1 MKGFALFMR
10 QVRVLLAH
18 ELRMELRT
26 RESLWTASL
35 FAAVLLTVFL
45 FSGFDD
51 RRIAVQSFPGV
62 LWVSVAF
69 VGSVVFA
76 RSFQRER
83 ESGVIDALLLV
94 PGATSGLFVA
104 RTLTNLLLL
113 LFIEAMMVPVA
124 VGAFSVKLSGESAA
138 FLALVVFLG
147 TAGYAVMGTVLSA
160 ALSTMRLRDVLLPIV
175 LFPLTIPLL
184 IAGVRATHALAL
196 DGSVADA
203 SNWLGLMIAFDAVFL
218 IVGRWLFE
226 QTMDPAVAQR

>member
-1 MKGFALFMR
+1 MSRLVLFLR
-10 QVRVLLAH
+10 QVKVLLAH

-51 RRIAVQSFPGV
+51 RRIALQAFPGV

-83 ESGVIDALLLV
+83 ESGVMDALLLV
-94 PGATSGLFVA
+94 PGASSGLFVA
-104 RTLTNLLLL
+104 RTLTNLALLM
-113 LFIEAMMVPVA
+113 FIEALLVPIA
-124 VGAFSVKLSGESAA
+124 AGAFSVRVDASASA
-138 FLALVVFLG
+138 WLALVVFLG

-184 IAGVRATHALAL
+184 IAGVRATHALVI
-196 DGSVADA
+196 DGSSSDA
-203 SNWLGLMIAFDAVFL
+203 SNWLGLMIAFDAVFI

>member
-1 MKGFALFMR
+1 MSFLRTLKQARTLF
-10 QVRVLLAH
+10 VH
-18 ELRMELRT
+18 ELRLEFRT
-26 RESLWTASL
+26 KESLWTAGL

-51 RRIAVQSFPGV
+51 RRISLRAFPGV
-62 LWVSVAF
+62 LWVCVAF
-69 VGSVVFA
+69 VGSVIFA

-83 ESGVIDALLLV
+83 ASGVIHALLLV
-94 PGATSGLFVA
+94 PGAASGLFIA

-113 LFIEAMMVPVA
+113 LLIEAMLVPVA
-124 VGAFSVKLSGESAA
+124 VGAFGVSLTPATAGT
-138 FLALVVFLG
+138 LALTLGLG
-147 TAGYAVMGTVLSA
+147 TFGYAVMGTVLAA

-184 IAGVRATHALAL
+184 IAGVRATHAL
-196 DGSVADA
+196 VIDA
-203 SNWLGLMIAFDAVFL
+203 SISDATSWLGLMIAFDAVFL